1 NLEILT
7 DAELER
13 INANAKQPQVKLSEI
28 VLLPEPNRP
37 LDRTLILANEI
48 AKAVNRGADFNAIA
62 RQYSAAGTSGNGG
75 ALGWIMLDQLPPE
88 IQDLVKQT
96 EIGTISAP
104 LQRDG
109 LVILIQN
116 EGRRQDGVADP
127 SQDIVTLA
135 RAVYPLGKD
144 ANNADKLEAAAK
156 LERDTATAKSC
167 DDIVVLNNSYN
178 AGVKSLIENVT
189 IGSFNRPLQSLINN
203 LKVAVPSKPLA
214 FNDSLSVFMLCN
226 RQSPTISLP
235 SRDDIYRAEFD
246 KVFGSLSERYLLRLR
261 RAAVIETDS

>member
-1 NLEILT
+1 MT
-7 DAELER
+7 
-13 INANAKQPQVKLSEI
+13 
-28 VLLPEPNRP
+28 
-37 LDRTLILANEI
+37 
-48 AKAVNRGADFNAIA
+48 G
-62 RQYSAAGTSGNGG
+62 Y
-75 ALGWIMLDQLPPE
+75 
-88 IQDLVKQT
+88 
-96 EIGTISAP
+96 
-104 LQRDG
+104 
-109 LVILIQN
+109 VILIQN

-226 RQSPTISLP
+226 ARAQPSACHHATIYTGLSLIKCLARYP
-235 SRDDIYRAEFD
+235 SAICFVCVVQRLSKQIHEFD
-246 KVFGSLSERYLLRLR
+246 DEATSSYH
-261 RAAVIETDS
+261 TW